1 MSRRKPAKAIVME
14 LLNKLQQQ
22 SLKLLN
28 SAQKWLKKELS
39 KHRSRPIWVRWGLIA
54 WRVIEILLTQ
64 IQRNVK
70 RQWQQRGQFWLL
82 TQRRFSRS
90 GFLLPMV
97 SVLLVVF
104 SLVVGAML
112 MQSIDRTTEVA
123 GKRNEQVVYNTA
135 TVAIDRSKA
144 KIEYMFNVD
153 PRWPRGLPGD
163 IRITE
168 ILRNTS
174 DDDPSFQSIDL
185 DPVAAGIQDPYTFP
199 DEERLDLDGDG
210 KFDNA
215 WAFTVD
221 TEEGTATVAYMLLH
235 RVESENIN
243 LGLGVSDIQAP
254 DYNKASNLLVRN
266 GPINMTQVSNIS
278 CINPI
283 SSEEG
288 WETITGATVRRAFQ
302 TYVVVVEDR
311 GTQRSVST
319 LEMQQDRQA
328 DKGNKWGAWFRND
341 LEIFPGPVF
350 RWNGAI
356 HTEGNLIIGDSNRF
370 EAFLISAPN
379 SCLYARPNS
388 EITIGGNLDESTPPF
403 LGQLIKGSMK
413 LNSYRGSFRAD
424 IHGANGPE
432 VTVTVD
438 DDTGG
443 TSHIDS
449 ILTAN
454 QANDAT
460 PPPDQLSLDPVVLF
474 TTNDNVARGSDETNA
489 GNRDANWK
497 NSRLVTGGRIFN
509 RSAQPPY
516 VDDTYRS
523 DDRYGPKPR
532 YSQLIG
538 LNDSIGTPINP
549 SDDNANLLIGI
560 DSSNPENSGLDGY
573 WEKRSRGEGLTVIV
587 GQRLELGNAN
597 GWDGNQDPLYPP
609 QGGYCTD
616 TGTRCH
622 EQKQWKSLRDNLAAV
637 QATVVY
643 HNDRQTNS
651 QLSPIAANF
660 PLACL
665 ATTAHPGTRTGY
677 NSTLGIETGGTIG
690 NSYTFGRVPH
700 NNNVDTNFLEGVGT
714 SGWEFN
720 TPGNQTTNANFRT
733 AIATGTPLRNALRNL
748 GNFSGDPFGAF
759 PPVQDSDDSNNTN
772 DAVSIGP
779 VVHPYPTLTMWGD
792 FSNLRRVMAQLDGGT
807 DYNNLSIADQTTLQ
821 TAACTLG
828 MLAYNLDNI
837 LSYDYT
843 NTTNANRIQQVIR
856 SLNHSS
862 INNYINNTNN
872 VPGGAAN
879 ATPEDYLAAFQASTT
894 TVSGNTLNNRNLVPT
909 VRAIY
914 MKEQVTR
921 DRRFGF
927 QQYVSLVG
935 TTGNTNWSSP
945 TRWVT
950 FDPADNGYF
959 GLNPAT
965 DRADIETLARALT
978 PTRVITL
985 PNRII
990 APPETNRTAM
1000 NTDRTRAL
1008 LNPERLISTVP
1019 QTGQRV
1025 ISTAGVKYPA
1035 LYYLFPTATHN
1046 HDGGGIQ
1053 PSTEEYIGDAYI
1065 VQVNKLINYQAVN
1078 PGDLVLTPRTRADWV
1093 VPNTTT
1099 TTDRVN
1105 FINDNGTNVAIALQD
1120 KGMFNGREMMSVRTL
1135 DLDLDLLR
1143 RNTLFSGRENWL
1155 PFSGIVYG
1163 FREDAVREDAIAR
1176 PTRIGVSFS
1185 NCDRASE
1192 ITSTNCRMDAVTDN
1206 PHDPPVNDT
1215 NGISPKPVDFYGD
1228 PDRRAHGFRLRTG
1241 GNLTRVPSP
1250 PGRFQFKG
1258 LSFISDNP
1266 VYISADDNVFNDH
1279 RNTSGQAIE
1288 EFTQL
1293 LNENWTNFYSR
1304 TTLNN
1309 EFARAG
1315 DTWRPA
1321 EIISDGITILSNN
1334 FINGSIA
1341 EGIDRNDV
1349 SNTSSYR
1356 TLNAPN
1362 QAGDRLW
1369 VREDGSVSNDQNN
1382 AIPIKISRNGYP
1394 LYCVDP
1400 ANVTSNRFTDI
1411 TANNAQFQ
1419 YCRRNNFQEQQYGR
1433 ERDRRPLGF
1442 SGLTGNLLGSN
1453 INRTYLPFTD
1463 LDNKPK
1469 INAANNNRVNVTVVS
1484 GLVPSRGRQSYGG
1497 LHNFPRFIENWSG
1510 RNLFIS
1516 GALIQL
1522 NFSTYAT
1529 GPYDQ
1534 DSWEPGQD
1542 AQGAEPINYYGAPNR
1557 RWGYDVGLQYSP
1569 AGPVASRFISPSST
1583 RSEFYREPPVDD
1595 PYICLLRKASFP
1607 DGTSANIDP
1616 DTVNCPDFPW
1626 E

>member
-1 MSRRKPAKAIVME
+1 
-14 LLNKLQQQ
+14 
-22 SLKLLN
+22 
-28 SAQKWLKKELS
+28 
-39 KHRSRPIWVRWGLIA
+39 
-54 WRVIEILLTQ
+54 
-64 IQRNVK
+64 
-70 RQWQQRGQFWLL
+70 
-82 TQRRFSRS
+82 
-90 GFLLPMV
+90 
-97 SVLLVVF
+97 
-104 SLVVGAML
+104 
-112 MQSIDRTTEVA
+112 MQSINRTTEVA

-163 IRITE
+163 GRIE
-168 ILRNTS
+168 DILRNTS
-174 DDDPSFQSIDL
+174 DDDPEFQSIDL
-185 DPVAAGIQDPYTFP
+185 DPAAPGIQDPYTFP

-210 KFDNA
+210 RFDNA
-215 WAFTVD
+215 WVFTVD
-221 TEEGTATVAYMLLH
+221 TDEGTATVAYMLLH
-235 RVESENIN
+235 RVQSENIN

-266 GPINMTQVSNIS
+266 GPINMTQVSQVT

-283 SSEEG
+283 NNQDG
-288 WETITGATVRRAFQ
+288 WEVITGATVRRAFQ

-341 LEIFPGPVF
+341 LEIFPGPGF

-356 HTEGNLIIGDSNRF
+356 HTEGNLIIGDSNNF
-370 EAFLISAPN
+370 EAYLISAPN

-388 EITIGGNLDESTPPF
+388 EITVGGNLDEITPPF
-403 LGQLIKGSMK
+403 LGQIIRGSLK
-413 LNSYRGSFRAD
+413 FNSYTGSFRAD

-432 VTVTVD
+432 VTVTVND
-438 DDTGG
+438 STGG
-443 TSHIDS
+443 NNHIDS
-449 ILTAN
+449 VRSS
-454 QANDAT
+454 
-460 PPPDQLSLDPVVLF
+460 PPPPIDISLDPVVLF
-474 TTNDNVARGSDETNA
+474 TTNDNVARGNDETNG
-489 GNRDANWK
+489 GNRDPNWK
-497 NSRLVTGGRIFN
+497 NSRLVRDGRIFN

-538 LNDSIGTPINP
+538 LNAPIGTPINP
-549 SDDNANLLIGI
+549 SDTNANLLTEINTL
-560 DSSNPENSGLDGY
+560 DPESNGLDGY

-609 QGGYCTD
+609 QGGYCPD

-622 EQKQWKSLRDNLAAV
+622 EQKQWKTLRDNLAAV

-643 HNDRQTNS
+643 HNDRQTNQ

-677 NSTLGIETGGTIG
+677 NNTLGLETGGTIG
-690 NSYTFGRVPH
+690 NSYTFGRVAH

-733 AIATGTPLRNALRNL
+733 AIANGTPLRNALRNL

-807 DYNNLSIADQTTLQ
+807 DYNSLSIADQTTLQ

-843 NTTNANRIQQVIR
+843 NANNADRIQQVIR

-862 INNYINNTNN
+862 ITDYINDNL
-872 VPGGAAN
+872 PGDTLPEKQAN
-879 ATPEDYLAAFQASTT
+879 ATPEDYIAAFQASTV

-914 MKEQVTR
+914 LKEQVTR

-927 QQYVSLVG
+927 RPYVSG
-935 TTGNTNWSSP
+935 IQTAGNDIINWSSNTSP

-950 FDPADNGYF
+950 FNPADNGYF
-959 GLNPAT
+959 GLDPSSTWTERNQV
-965 DRADIETLARALT
+965 RTLARALS
-978 PTRVITL
+978 PRRIITL

-1000 NTDRTRAL
+1000 DTDRTRAL
-1008 LNPERLISTVP
+1008 VNGENLISTVP
-1019 QTGQRV
+1019 ETGQQI
-1025 ISTAGVKYPA
+1025 ISTPGIKYPA

-1046 HDGGGIQ
+1046 HDGGGLQ
-1053 PSTEEYIGDAYI
+1053 PNTEEYIGDAYI
-1065 VQVNKLINYQAVN
+1065 LEVNKLINYQAVN
-1078 PGDLVLTPRTRADWV
+1078 PGDLVLTPRNRTDWV

-1105 FINDNGTNVAIALQD
+1105 FINDDGTNVAIAFQD
-1120 KGMFNGREMMSVRTL
+1120 KGMFNGREMMSVRSL
-1135 DLDLDLLR
+1135 DIDLDLLR
-1143 RNTLFSGRENWL
+1143 RNTLFNGRENWL

-1176 PTRIGVSFS
+1176 PTRGGVNFN

-1192 ITSTNCRMDAVTDN
+1192 ITSTSCRMDAVTDN

-1215 NGISPKPVDFYGD
+1215 NGISPKPVDFHAD

-1241 GNLTRVPSP
+1241 GSLVRVPEP

-1266 VYISADDNVFNDH
+1266 VYISADNNVFNDH
-1279 RNTSGQAIE
+1279 RNTAGQEIQ

-1293 LNENWTNFYSR
+1293 LNNDWTNFYSR
-1304 TTLNN
+1304 TTLNDQ
-1309 EFARAG
+1309 FARAG

-1341 EGIDRNDV
+1341 EGIDRNNV
-1349 SNTSSYR
+1349 SNRSSYR

-1362 QAGDRLW
+1362 DPGDRRW
-1369 VREDGSVSNDQNN
+1369 VREDGSVSDAQNN

-1400 ANVTSNRFTDI
+1400 ANVTNNRFDDVT
-1411 TANNAQFQ
+1411 TNNTQFQ
-1419 YCRRNNFQEQQYGR
+1419 YCRRHNFQEQQYGR

-1442 SGLTGNLLGSN
+1442 SELTGNLLASN
-1453 INRTYLPFTD
+1453 INRTYQAFTNGKD
-1463 LDNKPK
+1463 RID
-1469 INAANNNRVNVTVVS
+1469 AANNNRVNVTVVS
-1484 GLVPSRGRQSYGG
+1484 GLIPSRAQQSYGG
-1497 LHNFPRFIENWSG
+1497 LHNFPRFIENWNG

-1529 GPYDQ
+1529 GPFDQ
-1534 DSWEPGQD
+1534 DSWEPGQG
-1542 AQGAEPINYYGAPNR
+1542 AQSAEPINYYGAPTR

-1595 PYICLLRKASFP
+1595 PYICLLRKASLP
-1607 DGTSANIDP
+1607 DGASANIDP
-1616 DTVNCPDFPW
+1616 DTTNCRDFPW